1 MSSTR
6 SWTRLGNRYLR
17 SVSLVGIELRSRN
30 SSSPKGSPV
39 RRRSMPLCVLVVA
52 DAVGLL
58 GSEVLICALA
68 DASFNCLERRPDGD
82 LRLSPRGETDTVLYL
97 ADQLVVV
104 HQRHLLACEYSGW
117 APFKVLTGTIQLISE
132 YAIRPV
138 PVVEEERQCGDEC
151 CIPIDRHAEARVMG
165 TS

>member
-1 MSSTR
+1 M
-6 SWTRLGNRYLR
+6 
-17 SVSLVGIELRSRN
+17 
-30 SSSPKGSPV
+30 
-39 RRRSMPLCVLVVA
+39 
-52 DAVGLL
+52 
-58 GSEVLICALA
+58 
-68 DASFNCLERRPDGD
+68 
-82 LRLSPRGETDTVLYL
+82 
-97 ADQLVVV
+97 VVV

-165 TS
+165 TSRRMRRSPWRRAGRES